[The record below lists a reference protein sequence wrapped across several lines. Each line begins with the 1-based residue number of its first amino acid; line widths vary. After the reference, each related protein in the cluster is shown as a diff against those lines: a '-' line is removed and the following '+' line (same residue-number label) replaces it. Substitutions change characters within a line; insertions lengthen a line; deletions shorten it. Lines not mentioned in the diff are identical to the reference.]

1 MRSLLGLAALV
12 LSACSVTQ
20 SPTTD
25 RLQISDDH
33 SQYQQRYE
41 ELVELVQGFA
51 SQEEFM
57 ELREVYVYTK
67 QYSPYMGPERRL
79 LGDMFD
85 AINAS
90 DYAVC
95 LSVADEILD
104 FNYISLS
111 AHYGAMICSYAA
123 EYQERGDFHEY
134 VLDGL
139 LDAIWASGDGQSKAS
154 AFYCTSTTELQAFIQ
169 LHGLTTVDQALVHE
183 DGRSYDLMS
192 VRDPQDEAE
201 FDWYFDITAQWTFG
215 FRGFN

>member
-1 MRSLLGLAALV
+1 MRILLGLAVLA
-12 LSACSVTQ
+12 LSACSATQ

-25 RLQISDDH
+25 RQRLSGDH

-41 ELVELVQGFA
+41 ELVEAVQGYA
-51 SQEEFM
+51 SQDEFM

-67 QYSPYMGPERRL
+67 QYSPYMGPERRM

-90 DYAVC
+90 DYAAC
-95 LSVADEILD
+95 LSVAAAILD

-111 AHYGAMICSYAA
+111 AHYGAMICNYAV
-123 EYQERGDFHEY
+123 EHQERGDFHEY

-139 LDAIWASGDGQSKAS
+139 LDAIWASGDGQSMAS

-169 LHGLTTVDQALVHE
+169 LHGLTTVNQALVHE
-183 DGRSYDLMS
+183 GGRSYDLMS
-192 VRDPQDEAE
+192 VRDPQEEAE

-215 FRGFN
+215 FQGLN